1 MLAAAEAAMD
11 AAAEDDAE
19 RARNRARLYAPP
31 VARCRR
37 RTPSSADE
45 PGPKPAGGGMSMDA
59 AQSLMA
65 QLAAQDAQLTSRR
78 NS

>member
-31 VARCRR
+31 GGKRR
-37 RTPSSADE
+37 RRAEDGQRAA
-45 PGPKPAGGGMSMDA
+45 PGPGAMRMTDA
-59 AQSLMA
+59 QALMA
-65 QLAAQDAQLTSRR
+65 QLAAQDAQLTRGGTG
-78 NS
+78 